1 MNRWLSAGSHC
12 TEWRQTLQ
20 TTSFIQTDTPD
31 PSALTLYAHPVC
43 CWLFWFISVH
53 TGFKIN
59 TREWQLLI
67 KIWHGWVNNMK
78 LPTSWPFSEAMSIIN
93 TARAQYLQDYI
104 HNLQHGLEL
113 LTALMK
119 LLTHNK
125 NIKCIYFHENLILC
139 IKLSGVLPPL
149 YDEIQK
155 IS

>member
-1 MNRWLSAGSHC
+1 MTVCWESLHRMKSDFTNYIFHSNGHTRSIC
-12 TEWRQTLQ
+12 THSLC
-20 TTSFIQTDTPD
+20 SSCLLLVVLIHFC
-31 PSALTLYAHPVC
+31 AHRVQNKHPWMTIANKNLAC
-43 CWLFWFISVH
+43 
-53 TGFKIN
+53 
-59 TREWQLLI
+59 
-67 KIWHGWVNNMK
+67 WVNNMK

-139 IKLSGVLPPL
+139 IKLTGVLPPL